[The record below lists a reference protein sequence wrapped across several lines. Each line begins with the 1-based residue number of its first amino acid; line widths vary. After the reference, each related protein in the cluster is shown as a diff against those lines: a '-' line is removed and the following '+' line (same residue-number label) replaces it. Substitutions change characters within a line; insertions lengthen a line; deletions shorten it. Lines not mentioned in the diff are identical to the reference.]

1 MKVGCTGCWKVF
13 FGIFILGTFW
23 SLYEQYVCMYG
34 QTGIICYIGLS
45 YISQFQGTTEGAL
58 IGLLDHT
65 AFLPGSPLG
74 V

>member
-1 MKVGCTGCWKVF
+1 MKVDCIGCWKVF
-13 FGIFILGTFW
+13 FLIFILGTFCMN
-23 SLYEQYVCMYG
+23 SMYG

-45 YISQFQGTTEGAL
+45 FISQFQGTTEGAL